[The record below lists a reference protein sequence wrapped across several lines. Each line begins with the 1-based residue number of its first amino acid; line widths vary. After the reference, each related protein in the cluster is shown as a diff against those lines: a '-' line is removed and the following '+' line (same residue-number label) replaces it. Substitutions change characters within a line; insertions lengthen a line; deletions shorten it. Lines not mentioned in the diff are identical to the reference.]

1 METVSFM
8 WTIVL
13 IGIGTVFIC
22 LICLVAMVSL
32 FKLIFVREAKPA
44 QSPVAVP
51 TTSGAGKGMDPAV
64 VAVII
69 AAIAVSSGVP
79 AASIRLASIQQAS
92 FNTPVW
98 GYVDRVVSGAINGRA

>member
-1 METVSFM
+1 METASFM

-13 IGIGTVFIC
+13 IGISTVFIC

-32 FKLIFVREAKPA
+32 FKRIFVREATPA
-44 QSPVAVP
+44 KAN
-51 TTSGAGKGMDPAV
+51 TRADRGTSKGIDPAI

-79 AASIRLASIQQAS
+79 AASIRLASIQHSS

-98 GYVDRVVSGAINGRA
+98 GYVDRVVSGAVNGRA

>member
-13 IGIGTVFIC
+13 IGISTVFIC

-44 QSPVAVP
+44 QALLPATASA
-51 TTSGAGKGMDPAV
+51 SKGIDPAV

-79 AASIRLASIQQAS
+79 AASIRLASIQHAS

-98 GYVDRVVSGAINGRA
+98 GYVDRVVSGATNGRA

>member
-13 IGIGTVFIC
+13 IGISTVFIC
-22 LICLVAMVSL
+22 LISLVLMVSL
-32 FKLIFVREAKPA
+32 FKRIFVRDAKPA
-44 QSPVAVP
+44 QA
-51 TTSGAGKGMDPAV
+51 TILAERGIAKGIDPAI

-69 AAIAVSSGVP
+69 AAIAVSGGVP
-79 AASIRLASIQQAS
+79 AASIRLASIRHAS

-98 GYVDRVVSGAINGRA
+98 GYVDRVASGTASGRA